1 MILTYEQIKEA
12 ITKPKNR
19 QTLAKARVQ
28 QDRIKFHACTQ
39 VVPTLNQPLTDFL
52 SMVGKLL
59 PADKFRMFKL
69 MFRFPVRTNRTA
81 GTIFDKLSRVFDG
94 RNAAFNYQFVNQAER
109 EDWESYRKDVLNEPK
124 VWATKG
130 WEYFKTEINSVLVVD
145 MPTEP
150 SESDRYAR
158 PYFYWLTV
166 DNIISYEAN
175 PITGQMEFIAFKQPG
190 DKVAIIDD
198 AYYRVYQTKGGVI
211 EGMPIVEVAH
221 DLGYTPARF
230 FWNEPLSIT
239 TPDIKK
245 SPLSVELEALD
256 WFLFFHLSKRN
267 LDLYGAYPIYSG
279 YEMECD
285 FHNDETGEYCDGG
298 FLKDKQNN
306 YMYDANGLLMRCP
319 KCGDKRIAGVGSFV
333 EIPIPGTNA
342 GGEEQPDLRNPVQ
355 MLTVDRSSLDYN
367 TEETKRLETEIV
379 QACVGTDSEGLINTQ
394 ALNEAQVNANFESQ
408 TTILNTIKKGF
419 EDAQKWVD
427 STICRLRYGKGFLGA
442 SVSYG
447 TEFYNLSANDL
458 RKRYKEAKDSGASDA
473 ELDAM
478 QTQILETEY
487 RNNPAE
493 LQRMLILREL
503 EPYPHLTLDE
513 VQTYHEKGII
523 SDRDLVVKLNFS
535 NFVRRFERENTNLL
549 DFGNAIEFNKKIEII
564 NNKFSEYGTDTSIR
578 QRNSG

>member
-124 VWATKG
+124 IWATKG

-175 PITGQMEFIAFKQPG
+175 PTTGQMEFIAFKQPG
-190 DKVAIIDD
+190 DKVAVIDD
-198 AYYRVYQTKGGVI
+198 AFYRVYQTKGGVI

-221 DLGYTPARF
+221 ELGYTPARF
-230 FWNEPLSIT
+230 FWNEPLSIN

-367 TEETKRLETEIV
+367 TEETKRLETEII

-419 EDAQKWVD
+419 EEAQKWVD
-427 STICRLRYGKGFLGA
+427 STICRLRYGKGFLEA

-447 TEFYNLSANDL
+447 TEFYNLSVNDL

-503 EPYPHLTLDE
+503 EPYPHLTLNE

-549 DFGNAIEFNKKIEII
+549 DFGNAIDFNKKIEII

>member
-1 MILTYEQIKEA
+1 
-12 ITKPKNR
+12 
-19 QTLAKARVQ
+19 
-28 QDRIKFHACTQ
+28 
-39 VVPTLNQPLTDFL
+39 
-52 SMVGKLL
+52 MVGKLL

-109 EDWESYRKDVLNEPK
+109 EDWESYRKDILNEPK
-124 VWATKG
+124 IWATKG

-150 SESDRYAR
+150 SENDTYAR

-175 PITGQMEFIAFKQPG
+175 PTTGQMEFIAFKQPG
-190 DKVAIIDD
+190 DKVAVIDD
-198 AYYRVYQTKGGVI
+198 AFYRVYQTKGGVI

-221 DLGYTPARF
+221 NLGYTPARF
-230 FWNEPLSIT
+230 FWNEPLSIN

-367 TEETKRLETEIV
+367 TEETKRLETEII

-419 EDAQKWVD
+419 EDAQRWVD
-427 STICRLRYGKGFLGA
+427 ETVCRLRYGKGFLGA

-447 TEFYNLSANDL
+447 TEFYNLSVNDL

-549 DFGNAIEFNKKIEII
+549 DFGSAIDFNKKIEII

>member
-1 MILTYEQIKEA
+1 
-12 ITKPKNR
+12 
-19 QTLAKARVQ
+19 
-28 QDRIKFHACTQ
+28 
-39 VVPTLNQPLTDFL
+39 
-52 SMVGKLL
+52 MVGKLL

-69 MFRFPVRTNRTA
+69 MFRFPVRSNRTA

-109 EDWESYRKDVLNEPK
+109 EDWESYRKDVLDEPK
-124 VWATKG
+124 IWATKG

-150 SESDRYAR
+150 SESDTYAR

-175 PITGQMEFIAFKQPG
+175 PSTGQMEFIAFKQPG
-190 DKVAIIDD
+190 DKVAVIDD
-198 AYYRVYQTKGGVI
+198 AFYRVYQTKGGVI

-221 DLGYTPARF
+221 NLGYTPARF
-230 FWNEPLSIT
+230 FWNEPLSIN

-367 TEETKRLETEIV
+367 TEETKRLETEII

-419 EDAQKWVD
+419 EEAQKWVD

-447 TEFYNLSANDL
+447 TEFYNLSVNDL

-549 DFGNAIEFNKKIEII
+549 DFGNAIDFNKKIEII

-578 QRNSG
+578 QRNSGQLQSTAGGRGYLSRCIRG